1 MPFGQPKSLLALA
14 PAALVALLQLA
25 CGSSG
30 GSSKPDDPTPTP
42 AAEFESANPNQGS
55 GADGNLAVGS
65 ASSTN
70 GGVATDG
77 SGGSG
82 GTGGGDG
89 GEDPGRLIEEAD
101 IVKTVGDRLYAMSR
115 YGGVA
120 AIDVSDVD

>member
-55 GADGNLAVGS
+55 GADGCECVVQEGTALQNNFCS
-65 ASSTN
+65 ADDQTCESGFRYALRSI
-70 GGVATDG
+70 VSDAYKPDG
-77 SGGSG
+77 S
-82 GTGGGDG
+82 T
-89 GEDPGRLIEEAD
+89 
-101 IVKTVGDRLYAMSR
+101 
-115 YGGVA
+115 
-120 AIDVSDVD
+120 